1 MNYQENQVT
10 SGQGDAPE
18 EEFVEALVELRAEA
32 SAGDL
37 VPWCSRHGIDVVP
50 MTAGALLT
58 GSGRKVAEAFG
69 VARLEHLSRPQ
80 TLPVPPALAHTA
92 RSVTVLP
99 TPTPGARD
107 RSS

>member
-1 MNYQENQVT
+1 MNYQEKQVT
-10 SGQGDAPE
+10 SGQGDASE
-18 EEFVEALVELRAEA
+18 EEFVEALVELRADA

-37 VPWCSRHGIDVVP
+37 VPWCSRHGIDVLP

-58 GSGRKVAEAFG
+58 GSGRSLAEAFE
-69 VARLEHLSRPQ
+69 VPRLGNRSRPQ
-80 TLPVPPALAHTA
+80 SLPVPPALASTA

-107 RSS
+107 RLP

>member
-1 MNYQENQVT
+1 VNYQEKQVT
-10 SGQGDAPE
+10 SGHSDASE
-18 EEFVEALVELRAEA
+18 EEFVEALVELQADA
-32 SAGDL
+32 SVGDL

-58 GSGRKVAEAFG
+58 GSSRKFAEAFD
-69 VARLEHLSRPQ
+69 VAHLESRSRPR
-80 TLPVPPALAHTA
+80 TLPVPPALADTA

-107 RSS
+107 RLP

>member
-1 MNYQENQVT
+1 MNYPEKQVT
-10 SGQGDAPE
+10 SGQGDAPDD
-18 EEFVEALVELRAEA
+18 EFVEAVVELRADA

-37 VPWCSRHGIDVVP
+37 VPWCSRHAIDVLP

-58 GSGRKVAEAFG
+58 GSSRALAEAFEIPQLQS
-69 VARLEHLSRPQ
+69 RSRPQ
-80 TLPVPPALAHTA
+80 SLPVPPALANTA

-107 RSS
+107 RPR